1 MVLYLVSNNCV
12 LNNLIYKNNE
22 ALDEKREK
30 RPLSIEGEEE
40 AKRLCNLI
48 ENEINVI
55 YTSSYASAIA
65 TSKFIANKFEL
76 SINIENKLNDRK
88 IGLLKDKTLRFF
100 KETQEHDFEYKL
112 SDGESINDTKTRITN
127 IINKILKENENNTI
141 LIVTHST
148 AIMSYLLNYCEKGY
162 NLDDRLILNYD
173 DNVIMDG
180 TANGLDIFKVE
191 LENAKVLDIKRL

>member
-112 SDGESINDTKTRITN
+112 RSDEVEESIDI
-127 IINKILKENENNTI
+127 EE
-141 LIVTHST
+141 
-148 AIMSYLLNYCEKGY
+148 LLANC
-162 NLDDRLILNYD
+162 DICTDRE
-173 DNVIMDG
+173 VEVP
-180 TANGLDIFKVE
+180 KV
-191 LENAKVLDIKRL
+191 VG